1 MQLTVPGKP
10 IKNFTFTATFK
21 KMFEIFKNFLV

>member
-10 IKNFTFTATFK
+10 MKNFTFTAAFK
-21 KMFEIFKNFLV
+21 KNVQNFQKVF